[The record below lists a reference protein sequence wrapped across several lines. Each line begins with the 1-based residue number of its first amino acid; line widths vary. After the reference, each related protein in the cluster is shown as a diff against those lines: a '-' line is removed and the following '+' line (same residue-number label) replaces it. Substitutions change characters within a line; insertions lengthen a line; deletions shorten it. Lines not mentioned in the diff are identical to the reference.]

1 MVLNKKR
8 MEKSELQLDSTNL
21 FDTTTRKTERTGVA
35 ILMHWMREII
45 DRLQLDL
52 GLPDVETSG
61 ADRKMPDLVIYES
74 RRSQKVLCLIEAK
87 PPYFDVFD
95 EAELKEPARSKA
107 TRRKAKFF
115 CVLNFTKLI
124 WYDTARV
131 NELRPEEEQIVD
143 NYTLSELQDLN
154 DLEQTRYAE
163 PIKRRL
169 EHFLQTLYAVHTGAE
184 AEPKQ
189 AIDERLIF
197 RLQEKIRVLSF
208 YYRHFVEERAQTDK
222 NFARKLRL
230 WFAEQNWSFAALP
243 DDFDK
248 AARQTAYLLVNKI
261 LFYEVL
267 QAKRPAELDPLELP
281 KGLSK
286 GGLLQST
293 LQGYFNQVLRI
304 DYETI
309 FTTDFVDDLA
319 FPDAKEVVREI
330 KELIVALAQYDF
342 TKLGFEVIGR
352 IFERL
357 IPPKE
362 RHNLGQYFTPTDVVD
377 LILKFCLRHETEQV
391 LDPSCGAGT
400 FLVRAY
406 QHKKLMNQRLPH
418 DELLS
423 TLWGNDIAKFPAH
436 LATINLAINDLSA
449 DINYPNIIQK
459 DFFELQVGADGF
471 DPVDWRKVRARTLG
485 VTEREVVYPRQF
497 DAIVGNPPYTRQE
510 DITQIA
516 PDVAAYKDKLINA
529 ALQFHNKK
537 IADLSRRAGLHAYFF
552 VHGMKFLKRN
562 GRFGF
567 IVANSWLD
575 VEYGTGLQEFFLQNY
590 KIIAIIE
597 SKVERWFEQADV
609 NTCIVILERC
619 EDATERNE
627 NLVSFASLKQP
638 LRHFIPPAHDMW
650 EKQIARLNAIEDLR
664 RTILG
669 HTDFYE
675 NDELRIY
682 PKKQG
687 ELLREGFDTKT
698 TTYTGS
704 KWGKYIRA
712 PKVFFSILR
721 TNRTR
726 MVQLQSVAEVRF
738 GVKTG
743 ANEFFYLT
751 PPEVK
756 RLKIEEEFLRP
767 VIFSLKEVKGY
778 RLDRTK
784 LSNRMIVCHKLKS
797 ELKHTHLLAHIK
809 RGEQARYHERPT
821 CASRGAD
828 LWYMLAADWPYAPLI
843 FPAKIGERMP
853 VFLNDEVYEDKKLY
867 GITPFKPEDTILL
880 AALLNSTL
888 SRFFVEFTARQLTGS
903 QAIADIDVTVV
914 ESLFIVDPEKI
925 SESQRTEL
933 IDAFERLAE
942 TSADSLF
949 HEIAAT
955 PDDVALDKIKPERRA
970 IDSIIMADILGMTEE
985 EQLEVYRAV
994 IDVIKSRLDKAQTF
1008 GARPAKKR
1016 TAVNI
1021 ELLTRTVLERIR
1033 SEN

>member
-1 MVLNKKR
+1 MLKD
-8 MEKSELQLDSTNL
+8 ELQLHPADL
-21 FDTTTRKTERTGVA
+21 LDTTTRKTERTAVA

-45 DRLQLDL
+45 DRQQLDL

-87 PPYFDVFD
+87 PPYFDVF
-95 EAELKEPARSKA
+95 EETELKEPARRKA
-107 TRRKAKFF
+107 SRRKAKYFG
-115 CVLNFTKLI
+115 VLNFTKLI
-124 WYDTARV
+124 WYDTAKV

-154 DLEQTRYAE
+154 DLEQIRHAE
-163 PIKRRL
+163 PLKQRL
-169 EHFLQTLYAVHTGAE
+169 EVFLKTLYAVHTGTQ
-184 AEPKQ
+184 AEPKH
-189 AIDERLIF
+189 ALDEWLIF
-197 RLQEKIRVLSF
+197 RLHEKIRVLSF
-208 YYRHFVEERAQTDK
+208 YYRRVIEGRTKTDRD
-222 NFARKLRL
+222 FARKLRL
-230 WFAEQNWSFAALP
+230 WFADQNWSFAALP

-281 KGLSK
+281 KGLTK
-286 GGLLQST
+286 GGVLQAT
-293 LQGYFNQVLRI
+293 LQGYFNHVLRI

-309 FTTDFVDDLA
+309 FTTDFIDDLA
-319 FPDAKEVVREI
+319 FPNAKEVVREI
-330 KELIVALAQYDF
+330 KELVVALSRYDF
-342 TKLGFEVIGR
+342 SKLGYDVIGR

-357 IPPKE
+357 IPPQE
-362 RHNLGQYFTPTDVVD
+362 RHYLGQYFTPTDVVD
-377 LILKFCLRHETEQV
+377 LILKFCLRHETEKV

-418 DELLS
+418 DELL
-423 TLWGNDIAKFPAH
+423 TTIWGNDIAKFPAH

-449 DINYPNIIQK
+449 DINYPNIIHK
-459 DFFELQVGADGF
+459 DFFELSVGDDGF
-471 DPVDWRKVRARTLG
+471 DPENWRKVRARTLG
-485 VTEREVVYPRQF
+485 VTEREVIYPRYF

-510 DITQIA
+510 EITKIA
-516 PDVAAYKDKLINA
+516 PDIGAYKENLITS
-529 ALQFHNKK
+529 ALQFHGKK

-552 VHGMKFLKRN
+552 VHGTKFLRPN

-575 VEYGTGLQEFFLQNY
+575 VEYGSGLQEFFLQNY
-590 KIIAIIE
+590 KILAIIE

-619 EDATERNE
+619 DDEQERNA
-627 NLVSFASLKQP
+627 NLVSFASLQKP

-650 EKQIARLNAIEDLR
+650 EKQVARLTAIENLR

-682 PKKQG
+682 PKKQA
-687 ELLREGFDTKT
+687 ELFKEGYDAKT
-698 TTYTGS
+698 ATYTGS
-704 KWGKYIRA
+704 RWGKYIRA
-712 PKVFFSILR
+712 PRVFFSILR
-721 TNRTR
+721 KNRN
-726 MVQLQSVAEVRF
+726 VLVKLQTVAEVRF
-738 GVKTG
+738 GIKTG
-743 ANEFFYLT
+743 ANEFFYLA
-751 PPEVK
+751 PDEVE
-756 RLKIEEEFLRP
+756 RLKIEQEFLRP

-778 RLDRTK
+778 RLDRSK
-784 LSNRMIVCHKLKS
+784 LSNRMIVCHKLKT
-797 ELKHTHLLAHIK
+797 ELKNTHLLAHIK

-828 LWYMLAADWPYAPLI
+828 SWYMLAPDWPYAPLI

-853 VFLNDEVYEDKKLY
+853 VFLNDNVYEDKKLY
-867 GITPFKPEDTILL
+867 GITPFKSEDTKLL

-888 SRFFVEFTARQLTGS
+888 SRFFVEFSARQLTGS

-914 ESLFIVDPEKI
+914 ESLFIVHPDNI
-925 SESQRTEL
+925 SEKQRVEL
-933 IDAFERLAE
+933 ISAFERLAE
-942 TSADSLF
+942 TKADSLF

-955 PDDVALDKIKPERRA
+955 PEAVALDKIKPERRA

-1008 GARPAKKR
+1008 GVRPARKR
-1016 TAVNI
+1016 TSVNI
-1021 ELLTRTVLERIR
+1021 ELLVRTVVERIR
-1033 SEN
+1033 SEK